1 MPTSSFDGT
10 RQSHDGIGSAT
21 CLKKT
26 HPTEEQKYVQYLH
39 FCTSICT
46 TQANTQSTWQTN
58 KTKQTKHTK
67 QTPLPNVLA
76 RNTRAARR
84 NSSMLPVTNVRDR
97 ASDKA

>member
-1 MPTSSFDGT
+1 MFSTYTST
-10 RQSHDGIGSAT
+10 W
-21 CLKKT
+21 
-26 HPTEEQKYVQYLH
+26 
-39 FCTSICT
+39 
-46 TQANTQSTWQTN
+46 QADKQSTWQVNKTN
-58 KTKQTKHTK
+58 KTNETNKTQTKHTK